1 MSDNE
6 NSKDDSINQESE
18 TKKIKLDE
26 EESAEET
33 EGKHIF
39 DFKFAFFKSFKL
51 LLIKIIENELKE
63 TKKDKNKKEKIPG
76 VVYLS
81 RIPTKMNVKLI
92 REYLGA
98 MGEIDRVYLEPR
110 PGKTYY

>member
-1 MSDNE
+1 ML
-6 NSKDDSINQESE
+6 
-18 TKKIKLDE
+18 KLDE
-26 EESAEET
+26 EESAEEA

-39 DFKFAFFKSFKL
+39 NYKFAFKL
-51 LLIKIIENELKE
+51 LVIKILENELKE
-63 TKKDKNKKEKIPG
+63 AKKDKNKNEKIPG

-110 PGKTYY
+110 PGKIYYSKFKSK